1 MNYYEILDLS
11 PSATSLQIRRA
22 HRELVQIYHPD
33 RMYNLSTQVRRRA
46 EDKLK
51 IINKAYTV
59 LMNPQDRAKY
69 DIVLAQQQIEHANQQ
84 LEQTSQTSDV
94 ERRAIQPPSYYSEDS
109 LSGLWSSFR
118 LFMGR
123 FVG

>member
-11 PSATSLQIRRA
+11 PSATSQQIRRA

-33 RMYNLSTQVRRRA
+33 RMYSFRTQVRRRA

-59 LMNPQDRAKY
+59 LIHPEERATY
-69 DIVLAQQQIEHANQQ
+69 DIRLTQQKIAHANQQ
-84 LEQTSQTSDV
+84 LEYTSQTSNV
-94 ERRAIQPPSYYSEDS
+94 TRKAIQPPSQNSEGS

-118 LFMGR
+118 SFMER